1 MSTSTAT
8 VINLPFEH
16 CVNMLLALIIA
27 SCIGPG
33 GEATVY
39 GSSNF
44 VTASYVALMALA
56 WALLWFLTSRTE
68 SSSLDPVLNDEM
80 KAGDE
85 NEKNE
90 RRSKRLL
97 TLFAAVPLVL
107 AVLKHGLSGN
117 TLVSLSR
124 HFDELIA
131 STDPNIVAVNSSSS
145 IPARH
150 RRLRNPRRIADL
162 PSADVVVA
170 YYNEPVSYVRTMI
183 SRIRSEL
190 TWAYVDVVVY
200 HQGIS
205 GFGQNGT
212 RGVTEITEQLRRDT
226 GADVVVPRE
235 NTGRDM
241 GAYLQHIFAPYS
253 LYVYPYDLGNSWP
266 FTEIATVWDM
276 FHSEL
281 PMPKGSPISI
291 TYNGQMLLSRAT
303 IRRTGREVWS
313 ETMKILVSEV
323 DDPWH
328 VPGFAWK
335 AEEEG

>member
-1 MSTSTAT
+1 MVVDKLWEKENPNMKEDGYTSAETHDVNAPRNVDQYST
-8 VINLPFEH
+8 VINLAFKH
-16 CVNMLLALIIA
+16 CVSSLLALIIA

-39 GSSNF
+39 GTSNF
-44 VTASYVALMALA
+44 VTASYVALMTLA

-68 SSSLDPVLNDEM
+68 SSSLDPGLNDEM
-80 KAGDE
+80 KAEEDE
-85 NEKNE
+85 REENK
-90 RRSKRLL
+90 RWSKRLL
-97 TLFAAVPLVL
+97 ILFAAVPLVL

-124 HFDELIA
+124 HFDELVGHDRLPHPFSAYLCLCNLLPWQIA
-131 STDPNIVAVNSSSS
+131 STNPTTIAVNSPSS

-150 RRLRNPRRIADL
+150 RRLRNSRRIADL
-162 PSADVVVA
+162 PSVGVVVVA

-205 GFGQNGT
+205 GFGSNET
-212 RGVTEITEQLRRDT
+212 RDVKEITEQLRRDT

-241 GAYLQHIFAPYS
+241 GAYLQH
-253 LYVYPYDLGNSWP
+253 
-266 FTEIATVWDM
+266 M
-276 FHSEL
+276 
-281 PMPKGSPISI
+281 
-291 TYNGQMLLSRAT
+291 
-303 IRRTGREVWS
+303 
-313 ETMKILVSEV
+313 
-323 DDPWH
+323 
-328 VPGFAWK
+328 
-335 AEEEG
+335 